1 MKYDKA
7 IKEFKTPV
15 YIFDADILKDRV
27 NTLKKMLPDRAA
39 LCYAV
44 KANPFIIPYAEPL
57 VERLEVCS
65 EGEFEI
71 CESVNAPME
80 KIVVS
85 GVYKTPGFIERIVSQ
100 YENICIY
107 TIESLAQYELLKSLG
122 QKYSKRISV
131 LIRITSKNQFGVSEK
146 ELNTILGDNPEKYL
160 SIKGIQYFSSTQKTS
175 VKKFVRELTYLSEL
189 IVKAEAEY
197 GVKIEELEYGT
208 GFPVS
213 YFSAE
218 GFDEER
224 LFTEFNEV
232 LDMVPSDV
240 KITLEIGRSIAAS
253 CGSYITSVVDTKEN
267 SAGNFAIVDGGIN
280 HLVYYGQSMA
290 MKQPLFELLPHRDSD
305 EIREWNI
312 CGSLCTV
319 NDIIVKALPL
329 PKLEIGDMLC
339 FKNAGAYCMCEGISL
354 FLSRELPAVVV
365 IENDNVKLLRGHFKT
380 SVLNC
385 PQIKKEI

>member
-7 IKEFKTPV
+7 IKEFKTPL
-15 YIFDADILKDRV
+15 YIFDTDILTGRIK
-27 NTLKKMLPDRAA
+27 TLRQKLSISAS

-44 KANPFIIPYAEPL
+44 KANPFIISYTEPF

-85 GVYKTPGFIERIVSQ
+85 GVYKTPAFIERIVNC
-100 YENICIY
+100 YDNIGVY
-107 TIESLAQYELLKSLG
+107 TIESLTHYELLKNLAN
-122 QKYSKRISV
+122 KYSRRLPV

-146 ELNTILGDNPEKYL
+146 DLDEILKDNPEEYL
-160 SIKGIQYFSSTQKTS
+160 DIKGLQYFSSTQKTS
-175 VKKFVRELTYLSEL
+175 AKKFRRELSYLSEL
-189 IVKAEAEY
+189 VQRIENEY
-197 GVKIEELEYGT
+197 GIEIEELEYGT

-213 YFSAE
+213 YFPTE
-218 GFDEER
+218 NFDEDE
-224 LFTEFNEV
+224 LFSEFNET
-232 LDMVPSDV
+232 LSLVPSNI

-253 CGSYITSVVDTKEN
+253 CGCYITSVVDMKEN
-267 SAGNFAIVDGGIN
+267 SAGKFAVVDGGIN

-290 MKQPLFELLPHRDSD
+290 MKQPVFELLPQRESN
-305 EIREWNI
+305 ETQEWNI

-319 NDIIVKALPL
+319 NDIMVKALPL

-354 FLSRELPAVVV
+354 FLSRELPAVAV
-365 IENDNVKLLRGHFKT
+365 IENDKAKLLRGHFKT
-380 SVLNC
+380 SFLNC

>member
-1 MKYDKA
+1 MEYDKV
-7 IKEFKTPV
+7 IKEFKTPL
-15 YIFDADILKDRV
+15 YIFDTDILNERI
-27 NTLKKMLPDRAA
+27 NTLKKKLSDRVS

-44 KANPFIIPYAEPL
+44 KANPFIIPYTEPL

-85 GVYKTPGFIERIVSQ
+85 GVYKTPAFIERIVNQ
-100 YENICIY
+100 YENIGVY
-107 TIESLAQYELLKSLG
+107 TIESLTHYELLKGLG
-122 QKYSKRISV
+122 KKYSKRLPV
-131 LIRITSKNQFGVSEK
+131 LIRITSKNQFGISEK
-146 ELNTILGDNPEKYL
+146 DLNEILTDNPEEYFD
-160 SIKGIQYFSSTQKTS
+160 IKGLQYFSSTQKNS
-175 VKKFVRELTYLSEL
+175 IKKFKRELTYLSEL
-189 IVKAEAEY
+189 IQKIEDEY
-197 GVKIEELEYGT
+197 GIEIKELEYGT

-213 YFSAE
+213 YFPTES
-218 GFDEER
+218 FDEAQ
-224 LFTEFNEV
+224 LFAEFNET
-232 LDMVPSDV
+232 LNLVPSKV

-253 CGSYITSVVDTKEN
+253 CGSYVTSVVDMKEN
-267 SAGNFAIVDGGIN
+267 SAGEFAIVDGGIN

-290 MKQPLFELLPHRDSD
+290 MKQPVFELLPPRESD
-305 EIREWNI
+305 ETQEWNI

-319 NDIIVKALPL
+319 NDIMVKALPL

-339 FKNAGAYCMCEGISL
+339 FKNTGAYCMCEGISL

-365 IENDNVKLLRGHFKT
+365 IENKKAKLLRGHFKT
-380 SVLNC
+380 SALNC

>member
-7 IKEFKTPV
+7 IKEFGTPL
-15 YIFDADILKDRV
+15 YIFDTDILTDRI
-27 NTLKKMLPDRAA
+27 NALKQMLSSRAS

-85 GVYKTPGFIERIVSQ
+85 GVYKTPAFIERIVES
-100 YENICIY
+100 YDNICVY
-107 TIESLAQYELLKSLG
+107 TIESLTHYELLKGLAK
-122 QKYSKRISV
+122 KYSKRLPV
-131 LIRITSKNQFGVSEK
+131 LIRITSKNQFGVSEND
-146 ELNTILGDNPEKYL
+146 LDVILKDNPGEYL
-160 SIKGIQYFSSTQKTS
+160 DIKGLQYFSSTQKNS
-175 VKKFVRELTYLSEL
+175 IKKFRRELTYLAEL
-189 IVKAEAEY
+189 IVRVEEEY
-197 GVKIEELEYGT
+197 GIKIEEMEYGT

-213 YFSAE
+213 YFPTE
-218 GFDEER
+218 GIDEAQ
-224 LFTEFNEV
+224 LFRDFNEE
-232 LDMVPSDV
+232 LSILPSEIKV
-240 KITLEIGRSIAAS
+240 TLEIGRSIAAS
-253 CGSYITSVVDTKEN
+253 CGSYITSVVDMKEN
-267 SAGNFAIVDGGIN
+267 SAGKFAIVDGGIN

-290 MKQPLFELLPHRDSD
+290 MKQPVFELFPER
-305 EIREWNI
+305 ECNETQEWNI

-339 FKNAGAYCMCEGISL
+339 FKNTGAYCMCEGISL
-354 FLSRELPAVVV
+354 FLSRELPAVAV
-365 IENDNVKLLRGHFKT
+365 IEDNKAELLRGHFKT
-380 SVLNC
+380 SALNG
-385 PQIKKEI
+385 PKKEKEI